1 MPLTDST
8 IFSLSRDV
16 MIIYDRYF
24 DRLGKY
30 KLSRMQDE
38 ASDRVID
45 VSTEPSSR
53 PPVIQNPPVDA
64 TPALKTLADNG
75 DPITILVG
83 LIAVL
88 YRDDH
93 CVDVTTFILLH
104 PKALACSGLAP
115 AKFCSWAYITAFSPD
130 DIERYSK

>member
-1 MPLTDST
+1 
-8 IFSLSRDV
+8 

-45 VSTEPSSR
+45 VSTEPSTR
-53 PPVIQNPPVDA
+53 PPVIQNPPVDE

-83 LIAVL
+83 LTAVFATMYIAL
-88 YRDDH
+88 MS
-93 CVDVTTFILLH
+93 LH
-104 PKALACSGLAP
+104 SFYCAQRP
-115 AKFCSWAYITAFSPD
+115 
-130 DIERYSK
+130 

>member
-8 IFSLSRDV
+8 IFSLPRDI
-16 MIIYDRYF
+16 MIIYNRYF

-30 KLSRMQDE
+30 KLSRMPQDE

-83 LIAVL
+83 LTAVCTAMIIAL
-88 YRDDH
+88 M
-93 CVDVTTFILLH
+93 
-104 PKALACSGLAP
+104 
-115 AKFCSWAYITAFSPD
+115 SPHSFYC
-130 DIERYSK
+130 IQRP